1 MEDIGALW
9 RQALGAAAR
18 LARASPAFA
27 RRAAAEPWVRD
38 ALAGRAGG
46 AGGAA
51 PGGAGLGGPGL
62 SDALGLAA
70 EPEEAPELRALLAA
84 LS

>member
-1 MEDIGALW
+1 MEDVGALW
-9 RQALGAAAR
+9 RRALGAAAR

-27 RRAAAEPWVRD
+27 RRAAAEPWVRA

-46 AGGAA
+46 TQGAA
-51 PGGAGLGGPGL
+51 PGGAGPGGPGS
-62 SDALGLAA
+62 SDVLGLAA
-70 EPEEAPELRALLAA
+70 APADVLELRALLAA